1 MSKYD
6 FKRKRYGWGWVP
18 VTLRGWILT
27 VLLAVIITA
36 WCISVTPAFS
46 NVPESWTPVVMIA
59 GIIVIIVGFM
69 RLVSSLSPPA
79 KWRMGKNDDDNPDED
94 Y

>member
-1 MSKYD
+1 M
-6 FKRKRYGWGWVP
+6 
-18 VTLRGWILT
+18 
-27 VLLAVIITA
+27 
-36 WCISVTPAFS
+36 
-46 NVPESWTPVVMIA
+46 MIA